1 MVRQKAE
8 SRRQKWLRGILL
20 PSALC
25 LLPSLLRA
33 NDLSVDR
40 RTLRVGETV
49 TIAISL
55 ENAFAT
61 IDDLDVP
68 VKNLAITSNPSISS
82 EFSWINGTVVRRKIF
97 RFVARAV
104 APGPALVGPLVI
116 TLPDGQ
122 RESFA
127 PVALQILPDRAA
139 GSNDPAA
146 VLRELLATGRDPF
159 FVVAEADKSEAY
171 VGEQVVVT
179 WWLFNGA
186 SIQEWQIGG
195 VPKLAEFWVE
205 EVDMRSAQR
214 TQSFIGDYAL
224 ERMPIRRVALFPLKS
239 GALQIGSMEV
249 EATVVH
255 RTSGGPFGLFE
266 GNVVDI
272 SFSSAPLS
280 LNVRPLPAAA
290 AGAIVGDINLNCS
303 RPRQRNGGPVIMDV
317 TLTGRGNLRAAPVPQ
332 FESAPQAG
340 VQLIDRGAS
349 LDRTTAIP
357 SMTRRWQYLLFP
369 EQAGSLAVPPVT
381 AAALSPATGERRS
394 LRCGGIIL
402 NVSAARAEQ
411 LLSPRPARQSGR
423 SIMPLIVAA
432 AVALALA
439 LIAIFIRR
447 RRALARDVRK
457 IVTNPS
463 PSAVREAVN
472 LRLANLGIDPS
483 VLLRETSDRGDAYRS
498 LRSLLDG
505 LETERIRIEN
515 PDDEIRR
522 RVRDLLVA

>member
-1 MVRQKAE
+1 MVRRAF
-8 SRRQKWLRGILL
+8 LL
-20 PSALC
+20 SAFC
-25 LLPSLLRA
+25 LLPSYIHA

-40 RTLRVGETV
+40 RTVRVGETV
-49 TIAISL
+49 TITISL
-55 ENAFAT
+55 ENAFAA

-68 VKNLAITSNPSISS
+68 ARNLAITSNPSISS

-97 RFVARAV
+97 RFTARAV

-127 PVALQILPDRAA
+127 PVALQVLPDRAA

-146 VLRELLATGRDPF
+146 VLRELQSTGRDPF

-214 TQSFIGDYAL
+214 MQTLVGDYAL
-224 ERMPIRRVALFPLKS
+224 ERMPIRRVALFPLQS
-239 GALQIGSMEV
+239 GTLQIGSMEV
-249 EATVVH
+249 EASVVR

-280 LNVRPLPAAA
+280 LNVRSLPAAA
-290 AGAIVGDINLNCS
+290 AGAIVGEINLNCS

-317 TLTGRGNLRAAPVPQ
+317 SLSGRGNLRAAPVPQ
-332 FESAPQAG
+332 FESAPRAA

-369 EQAGSLAVPPVT
+369 EQGGSLAVPAVT
-381 AAALSPATGERRS
+381 AAAFSPATGERRI
-394 LRCGGIIL
+394 LRCQSAVLG
-402 NVSAARAEQ
+402 VSAARAEHSF
-411 LLSPRPARQSGR
+411 SPRPAQPGTPSF
-423 SIMPLIVAA
+423 IPLIAGA
-432 AVALALA
+432 GSLALA
-439 LIAIFIRR
+439 LIVFFMRR
-447 RRALARDVRK
+447 HGAVARDVRQ
-457 IVTNPS
+457 IVTDPS
-463 PSAVREAVN
+463 PAAVREAVN
-472 LRLANLGIDPS
+472 LRLVKNGIDPAA
-483 VLLRETSDRGDAYRS
+483 LLRETSDRGDAYRS

-505 LETERIRIEN
+505 LESERIRVEN
-515 PDDEIRR
+515 ADDEIRR